1 MHSFFLRDKQLLP
14 IIQGGMGVGV
24 SAHRLAGTVAS
35 HGAMG
40 TISSVDL
47 RRHHD
52 DLMDPATAPKDKEA
66 RKDDINQK
74 NLIALDREIRQAKE
88 LSQGRGAIAV
98 NVMKAV
104 AAYPDYVQQACKS
117 GADAIVVGAGLPL
130 DLPELTRDYPDVA
143 LIPILSD
150 ARGVRVVLRRWARS
164 GAVPDAIVIEN
175 PNYAAGHL
183 GVTDAKDIDSEFF
196 AFVHVI
202 REVKEVL
209 ERLDIDPD
217 SIPIIAAGGVHDP
230 KQVKE
235 LLSLGASGV
244 QLGSAFAVTKECD
257 AHENFKKVMAEA
269 TPEDIVTFN
278 SVVGIPARAV
288 RTPWLDAYLH
298 KEERLQSVAQERP
311 CTEGWDCLSFCGLR
325 DGEAKAGQF
334 CINRQLVYALKG
346 DVQRGLFFRSSEPL
360 PFGSAIRSVSELLEY
375 LLSALPMPLRNL
387 SFGAA

>member
-104 AAYPDYVQQACKS
+104 TAYPDYVQQACES

-130 DLPELTRDYPDVA
+130 DLPELTKNYPEVA

-150 ARGVRVVLRRWARS
+150 ARGVRVILRRWARS
-164 GAVPDAIVIEN
+164 QRLPDAIVIEN
-175 PNYAAGHL
+175 PNNAAGHL
-183 GVTDAKDIDSEFF
+183 GVTAEKDVGKKIY
-196 AFVHVI
+196 AFSAVI
-202 REVKEVL
+202 Q
-209 ERLDIDPD
+209 DIKKLFK
-217 SIPIIAAGGVHDP
+217 SLSINIKQIPIIAAGGIHLP
-230 KQVKE
+230 EQVKK
-235 LLSLGASGV
+235 LLALGASAV

-257 AHENFKKVMAEA
+257 AHENFKQLIAQAK
-269 TPEDIVTFN
+269 PEDIVTFN

-288 RTPWLDAYLH
+288 RTPWLDAYLS
-298 KEERLQSVAQERP
+298 KENKLQSVAQERA

-325 DGEAKAGQF
+325 DGAAKAGQF

-346 DVQRGLFFRSSEPL
+346 DTQRGLFFRGSEPL
-360 PFGSAIRSVSELLEY
+360 PFGSAIRTVHELLNY
-375 LLSALPMPLRNL
+375 LLSAMPASLRLALNK
-387 SFGAA
+387 